1 MFISLSGV
9 EQIISIWSPNKELQA
24 CHESVA
30 VAYTIH
36 SDEFLVVWDILRYH
50 FSLHWNLP
58 IWHTHN
64 FLIVLVVESDL
75 SNKVSHCHLED
86 WYSTN
91 TGLVWDVEL
100 PIGAWITL
108 EGCGLAVGILALEA
122 FKIRLDIG
130 DNATKFARPSLTEYK
145 VNII

>member
-24 CHESVA
+24 CHKSVA

-50 FSLHWNLP
+50 FSLHLNLP
-58 IWHTHN
+58 IWHTQN

-86 WYSTN
+86 
-91 TGLVWDVEL
+91 
-100 PIGAWITL
+100 
-108 EGCGLAVGILALEA
+108 
-122 FKIRLDIG
+122 
-130 DNATKFARPSLTEYK
+130 
-145 VNII
+145 